1 MIILGIDFGETRT
14 GVAICD
20 ETQILASPLCTIQE
34 KDKDKLAE
42 KIIELSNLKNA
53 KKIVLGYPKNMN
65 GTTGKSAKNV
75 EYLQKK
81 LQEFSKNLEII
92 LWDERL
98 TTVCAQ
104 KNFMILGKKSIKYK
118 KYIDKA
124 SACLILQ
131 NYLDYLQKNNIMK
144 LYI

>member
-20 ETQILASPLCTIQE
+20 ENQILASPLCTIQE

-65 GTTGKSAKNV
+65 GSIGESAKNV

-104 KNFMILGKKSIKYK
+104 KNFINSGKKSIKYK
-118 KYIDKA
+118 KYIDEA

-131 NYLDYLQKNNIMK
+131 NYLDYL
-144 LYI
+144 

>member
-20 ETQILASPLCTIQE
+20 ENQILASPLCTIQE

-65 GTTGKSAKNV
+65 GSIGESAKNV

-104 KNFMILGKKSIKYK
+104 KNFINSGKKSIKYK
-118 KYIDKA
+118 KYIDEA

-131 NYLDYLQKNNIMK
+131 SYLDYL
-144 LYI
+144 